1 MDEERWFQDQRVLEG
16 AHIHIV
22 MTINSSMVKN
32 CATRVTLYG
41 RSHSGRV
48 LTAQLPIKMDSRDL
62 PEIELATCKFSLS
75 GES

>member
-1 MDEERWFQDQRVLEG
+1 MAPRERVLEG
-16 AHIHIV
+16 AHVHIV

-48 LTAQLPIKMDSRDL
+48 LMVYSTATNQNG
-62 PEIELATCKFSLS
+62 LS
-75 GES
+75 